1 MSQFGDS
8 ESEESTKESHFN
20 EDKFG
25 SDVSLFERKREGAV
39 RIVVFKLVLGVL
51 FVGFATGCIV
61 YAVITSENSQTDA
74 NGNEL
79 NMFPVNLTQMCM
91 NGTYTIVI
99 RIPAGGTAQDYNVT
113 KYGVSWVQDAE
124 KQRVYHRVGLDEGSL
139 QYEYHV
145 YQNFSYYRNTS
156 GCQKLDNLGYAA
168 FIHGFGIQYI
178 EEKHEEQVKIGGKYH
193 EVIVYEGEP
202 PLSVT
207 TADGIHPALIRGY
220 SSADRKV
227 DYGWSLY
234 FANPLNRTNTSS
246 IFQQEYWFPTMIVGE
261 ADWAYFDKPDVC
273 P

>member
-168 FIHGFGIQYI
+168 FIHGSDYFISSLRLEI
-178 EEKHEEQVKIGGKYH
+178 
-193 EVIVYEGEP
+193 
-202 PLSVT
+202 SV
-207 TADGIHPALIRGY
+207 LE
-220 SSADRKV
+220 SSTLKKSMKNKLR
-227 DYGWSLY
+227 SE
-234 FANPLNRTNTSS
+234 ANIMR
-246 IFQQEYWFPTMIVGE
+246 
-261 ADWAYFDKPDVC
+261 
-273 P
+273 